1 MRIKIKNQINIEHIF
16 GKTII
21 STLAILLTVTIVV
34 SYLIIGTTLSMT
46 MNSYNEG
53 LIEFI
58 FIPICFMVAFF
69 YLWFKDTRPTA
80 KRNIGKMILTAY
92 AILVPIIMIIAFIF
106 LDSLLT
112 IPSFSNGIVE
122 LLFTPCLLLVGLYFT
137 WA

>member
-1 MRIKIKNQINIEHIF
+1 MRIKIRNQTNIKHVF

-21 STLAILLTVTIVV
+21 STLAILLTLTIAV

-46 MNSYNEG
+46 MNNYNEG

-58 FIPICFMVAFF
+58 LIPICFMIASF
-69 YLWFKDTRPTA
+69 YLWFKDTRPTT
-80 KRNIGKMILTAY
+80 KHNIGKIILTAY
-92 AILVPIIMIIAFIF
+92 AILVPIIIIITFIF
-106 LDSLLT
+106 FDSLLT

-122 LLFTPCLLLVGLYFT
+122 LIFLPGLLLVGLYFT